1 MHRNSADEGH
11 FAKELD
17 QQQQQTT
24 IDNNHSHTFGVKQ
37 LIVVDTV
44 LMLVLVFANATQY
57 CVKLP
62 QNNAHIAQHMN
73 IT

>member
-1 MHRNSADEGH
+1 MRRNSAYEGH
-11 FAKELD
+11 FTKELD

-24 IDNNHSHTFGVKQ
+24 IDNNHSHTLGVKQ

-44 LMLVLVFANATQY
+44 LMLVLVFANATHY